1 MDLYSKILNIN
12 NKNIEYAI
20 ISAIEE
26 VKKELAGLDY
36 ERMCLVYNSYLY
48 EALLKRHV
56 LVHMV
61 DTKDLGLSYNHRF
74 LIAFDGTNYYLCDLT
89 YSQFLN
95 DDFPSLQK
103 NGYQKCDDD
112 LIKEYLKTIDDQ
124 EINIGMNEV
133 FTSNNNYRK

>member
-12 NKNIEYAI
+12 NKNIEEVI

-26 VKKELAGLDY
+26 VKKELYGLDY
-36 ERMCLVYNSYLY
+36 ERMCLIYNSYLY

-56 LVHMV
+56 LVHMI

-95 DDFPSLQK
+95 DFFPMLQK
-103 NGYQKCDDD
+103 KGYQKCDDV
-112 LIKEYLKTIDDQ
+112 LIKEYLKTISKE
-124 EINIGMNEV
+124 EISIGMNEV
-133 FTSNNNYRK
+133 FTSNNR